1 MLVLVI
7 SDNLLYISLSS
18 SFYNLPLEEL
28 NLLNDNFQLDL
39 VLYNIYLKEC

>member
-7 SDNLLYISLSS
+7 GDNLMYISLSS
-18 SFYNLPLEEL
+18 SLYNLPLEE
-28 NLLNDNFQLDL
+28 LLNDNFQLDL